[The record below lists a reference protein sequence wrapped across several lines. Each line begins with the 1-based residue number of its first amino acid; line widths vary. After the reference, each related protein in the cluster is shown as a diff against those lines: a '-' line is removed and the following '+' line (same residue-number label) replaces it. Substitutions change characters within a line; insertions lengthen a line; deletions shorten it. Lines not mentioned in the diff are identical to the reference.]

1 MISLD
6 AARPYLGLLK
16 TGLFVACVAAAFAY
30 GCSRGHDSGVA
41 DGEAKVRA
49 TELAKAKTDAK
60 VAQDNQRAAEAQRDR
75 YKLRAEAQ
83 EAVAGQYLEELIN
96 AQSKGDR
103 LAADVR
109 AGDVRFRKLWA
120 QCQAVPATGHAA
132 TGTGAP
138 DGATDDRAASAGRIV
153 RAAAECDAQ
162 VRGLQ
167 ALILSDRAMAP

>member
-1 MISLD
+1 MIPYTTLIRWG
-6 AARPYLGLLK
+6 AAILLTTLVGLALVK
-16 TGLFVACVAAAFAY
+16 C
-30 GCSRGHDSGVA
+30 GHDKGVA

-49 TELAKAKTDAK
+49 TELAQAQADALT
-60 VAQDNQRAAEAQRDR
+60 ARDNQRAAEDQAKR
-75 YKLRAEAQ
+75 YQLRAETQ
-83 EAVAGQYLEELIN
+83 EAVAAQYLEELIN
-96 AQSKGDR
+96 AQSKGDQ

-120 QCQAVPATGHAA
+120 QCQAVPATGAVAA
-132 TGTGAP
+132 GTGAS

-167 ALILSDRAMAP
+167 ALIVGDRAAQAR

>member
-1 MISLD
+1 MSLD
-6 AARPYLGLLK
+6 ALRPYLGLLK

-30 GCSRGHDSGVA
+30 GCSRGHEKGEA
-41 DGEAKVRA
+41 DGAAQVRA
-49 TELAKAKTDAK
+49 TELAKAKADTKA
-60 VAQDNQRAAEAQRDR
+60 AQENQRAAEERATR
-75 YKLRAEAQ
+75 YQLRAEAQ
-83 EAVAGQYLEELIN
+83 EAVSAQYLEELNN
-96 AQSKGDR
+96 AHSKGDR
-103 LAADVR
+103 LAADLL

-167 ALILSDRAMAP
+167 ALILAERAER

>member
-1 MISLD
+1 MIPYTTLIRWG
-6 AARPYLGLLK
+6 AAILLTTLVGLALVK
-16 TGLFVACVAAAFAY
+16 C
-30 GCSRGHDSGVA
+30 GHDKGVV

-49 TELAKAKTDAK
+49 TELAQAKADAQT
-60 VAQDNQRAAEAQRDR
+60 ARDNQRVAEDQAKRFQ
-75 YKLRAEAQ
+75 LRAEAQ
-83 EAVAGQYLEELIN
+83 EAVAAQYLEELIN
-96 AQSKGDR
+96 AQSKGDQ

-120 QCQAVPATGHAA
+120 ECQAVPTTGAIA

-138 DGATDDRAASAGRIV
+138 DGTADDRAASAGRIV

-167 ALILSDRAMAP
+167 ALILADRAEPTR

>member
-1 MISLD
+1 VISLD
-6 AARPYLGLLK
+6 LLK
-16 TGLFVACVAAAFAY
+16 TGLFVACMAAAFAY
-30 GCSRGHDSGVA
+30 GCSRGHDSGVQ

-49 TELAKAKTDAK
+49 TELAQAKADTRT
-60 VAQDNQRAAEAQRDR
+60 AQDNQRAAEEKAQR
-75 YKLRAEAQ
+75 YQLRAEAK
-83 EAVAGQYLEELIN
+83 EAIAAQYLEELNN

-103 LAADVR
+103 LAADVL

-120 QCQAVPATGHAA
+120 QCKAVPTTGHAA
-132 TGTGAP
+132 TSTSAP

-167 ALILSDRAMAP
+167 ALILADRR

>member
-1 MISLD
+1 MSLD
-6 AARPYLGLLK
+6 ALRPYLGLLK

-30 GCSRGHDSGVA
+30 GCSRGYDNGVA

-49 TELAKAKTDAK
+49 TELAQAHADVKT
-60 VAQDNQRAAEAQRDR
+60 AQDNQRAAEGRAER
-75 YKLRAEAQ
+75 YQQRAEAK
-83 EAVAGQYLEELIN
+83 EAIAAQYLEELNN

-103 LAADVR
+103 LAADLL

-120 QCQAVPATGHAA
+120 QCQAVPATGNAA
-132 TGTGAP
+132 AGAGAP

-167 ALILSDRAMAP
+167 ALILAERR